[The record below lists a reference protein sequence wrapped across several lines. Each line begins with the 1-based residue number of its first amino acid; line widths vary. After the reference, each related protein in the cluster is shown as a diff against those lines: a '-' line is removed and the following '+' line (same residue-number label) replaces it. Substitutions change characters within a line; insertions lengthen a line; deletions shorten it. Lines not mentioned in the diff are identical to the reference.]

1 MNTRL
6 PAFFQLSKYDIS
18 PEDVVKGTFGCEP
31 DAIQRKVVIT
41 PAWGPEVFTDATD
54 AVTEIAVGI
63 HSVWQLSF
71 AGSNL
76 SLIRCGIGAPMAGNV
91 VLALGCTECK
101 NLIFTGSMAGLH
113 GNIHIGDLFVVERSI
128 CGDGFSRYLTS
139 DIVPKDCFLQPV
151 APTKSLTDHIRNQA
165 ANICHSQSVALHQG
179 SVFSLDC
186 VLPEFFRLNYIL
198 EELECSGLEME
209 TAVVFRAAN
218 LVGIE
223 AAALLIVSDTPLQ
236 NKSLYSGRTPKER
249 EHVRTNRRK
258 VLAKAILGSLVS
270 FQDGND

>member
-1 MNTRL
+1 VNTRL
-6 PAFFQLSKYDIS
+6 PAFFQLSKYNIS

-31 DAIQRKVVIT
+31 DAIQRKVVVT
-41 PAWGPEVFTDATD
+41 PNWGPEVFGDAAV

-91 VLALGCTECK
+91 VLALGCTACK
-101 NLIFTGSMAGLH
+101 NLIFAGSMAGLH
-113 GNIHIGDLFVVERSI
+113 ANIHIGDLFVVERSI

-139 DIVPKDCFLQPV
+139 DMVPTDCFLQLA
-151 APTKSLTDHIRNQA
+151 APAKGLTEHIRNQA
-165 ANICHSQSVALHQG
+165 ANICHSQPTALHQG
-179 SVFSLDC
+179 SVISLDC
-186 VLPEFFRLNYIL
+186 VLPEFFRLNYFL
-198 EELECSGLEME
+198 EELGCSGLEME
-209 TAVVFRAAN
+209 TAAIFRAAH

-236 NKSLYSGRTPKER
+236 NKSLYSGRTLEER
-249 EHVRTNRRK
+249 EHVRTNRRE
-258 VLAKAILGSLVS
+258 VLAKVILGSLVS
-270 FQDGND
+270 F